1 MSFYNFEDK
10 DIEKAID
17 LAVFSHM
24 SIKRNT
30 GEYYIFHPVNVFC
43 YALKKNYSKDILIL
57 AILHDVVENTCNI
70 EYVSNFIEENFSKY
84 TKDIFLLTKSDK
96 IEYNEYMSG
105 LNSNCLLVKLC
116 DIYDNITDS
125 PTELQFKKYLKA
137 INFIEDRIKIENDS
151 IKSEYKHL
159 ITRIKNLSEN
169 TVKKITLQKVLERKI
184 KMQYLMQERINL
196 REETNNLIEIFLGL
210 IDEAL
215 GENGKIEDNFSVSL
229 LINFGEIEYE
239 FINGSI
245 KKEGTKSFEF
255 NSFFKENLEDFIS
268 LEFIGKKW
276 SEGKLIDGYINFDE
290 RDNEIDLI
298 IELNLPDYDYY
309 VDNKQMIKKRI
320 KGTFIHEMQHVIQ
333 KIYFQK
339 SLDVEA
345 IKSIESHI
353 RDKDEIDARV
363 EEVLSYIDEEDERD
377 VLKFKKELE
386 EYCHDYLKRNNVEE
400 NTENYREL
408 FIEFINLH
416 LSHYREK
423 LGIIK
428 KNDGI

>member
-1 MSFYNFEDK
+1 
-10 DIEKAID
+10 
-17 LAVFSHM
+17 
-24 SIKRNT
+24 
-30 GEYYIFHPVNVFC
+30 
-43 YALKKNYSKDILIL
+43 
-57 AILHDVVENTCNI
+57 
-70 EYVSNFIEENFSKY
+70 
-84 TKDIFLLTKSDK
+84 
-96 IEYNEYMSG
+96 
-105 LNSNCLLVKLC
+105 
-116 DIYDNITDS
+116 
-125 PTELQFKKYLKA
+125 
-137 INFIEDRIKIENDS
+137 
-151 IKSEYKHL
+151 
-159 ITRIKNLSEN
+159 
-169 TVKKITLQKVLERKI
+169 
-184 KMQYLMQERINL
+184 MQERINL

-245 KKEGTKSFEF
+245 KKEGTKFFEF